1 MPRDIRNTKLQ
12 SEFFDTVK
20 DFQNPTQEMFT
31 ELFAARKSKP
41 AKYRTDDIIEIGPE
55 QHKWAAPHSVTTT
68 GIYLIN
74 KFIIEPLD
82 VGYFNV
88 VFTNKV
94 WGKLEQKVA
103 DALKDK
109 LITQEQVCEFIDR
122 TQYLF
127 GGPLAHIIGPSLSP
141 TIMTLPPKATQLQK
155 KLMAENKEK
164 IDSNDPEIASKIAEE
179 VVSEALKDM
188 DDSDPAMD
196 FFKSGAIDP
205 YNNYRT
211 MFVMKGPVS
220 DPTGESPTGF
230 KTVKSNY
237 NDGLA
242 KDDIPNIAN
251 ALTNSAYSSG
261 VSTQDSGAYAKRL
274 NAVFQNIK
282 LGPPG
287 SDCGSKEYRRVVV
300 TDRHLY
306 RYISDGGKLVMI
318 TPENISKYKGK
329 MVNMRSP
336 MHCKMKEPEYCSV
349 CVGDRLYRIGLTNIG
364 LTFNIMSGATMNA
377 SLKKKHDSTLHYHK
391 ATVGELLKYV
401 K

>member
-12 SEFFDTVK
+12 DEFFEATK
-20 DFQNPTQEMFT
+20 DFQNPNTTLFT
-31 ELFAARKSKP
+31 DLFAAHKSRP
-41 AKYRTDDIIEIGPE
+41 AKYRTDDIIAIGPE
-55 QHKWAAPHSVTTT
+55 QYKGVKPNSPTTI
-68 GIYLIN
+68 GIYMIN

-94 WGKLEQKVA
+94 WGKLEQKLA

-109 LITQEQVCEFIDR
+109 IITQEQVCEFIDR
-122 TQYLF
+122 SQYLF

-141 TIMTLPPKATQLQK
+141 IIMTLPPNAAKLQK
-155 KLMAENKEK
+155 KLMEENKDK
-164 IDSNDPEIASKIAEE
+164 IDSNDPEIASKIAEQ
-179 VVSEALKDM
+179 VVTEALKDM
-188 DDSDPAMD
+188 NPDDPAMD

-242 KDDIPNIAN
+242 KEDIPNIAN

-287 SDCGSKEYRRVVV
+287 SDCGSKEYRRVIV

-306 RYISDGGKLVMI
+306 RYISDGGKLIML
-318 TPENISKYKGK
+318 TPENIDKYKGK
-329 MVNMRSP
+329 MCNMRSP

-349 CVGDRLYRIGLTNIG
+349 CVGERLYRIGISNIG

-391 ATVGELLKYV
+391 GNVSELLKYV